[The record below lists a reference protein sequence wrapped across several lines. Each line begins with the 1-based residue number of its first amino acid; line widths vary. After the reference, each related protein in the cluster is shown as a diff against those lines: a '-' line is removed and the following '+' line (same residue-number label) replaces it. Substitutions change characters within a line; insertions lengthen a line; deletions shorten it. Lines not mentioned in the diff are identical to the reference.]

1 VFRREVELA
10 VTEVENVDSLP
21 DEVTDLLD
29 D

>member
-1 VFRREVELA
+1 MFRRQVELA
-10 VTEVENVDSLP
+10 VTKVEDVDSLP